1 MRCSKLFMVASLAR
15 RRARA
20 ASLRADVRLLDD
32 PPPLIHLGAQKGVK
46 LIRRRADHNDGVP
59 FELVSD
65 RRLCKGCDRIVVNLS
80 NDVLRR
86 LGRNE
91 KCRPSRH
98 LHSGTPATPAS
109 AMVGRSGATDN

>member
-1 MRCSKLFMVASLAR
+1 MGAFCTESVRERSSQTLWIRHSFLTRSPR
-15 RRARA
+15 GQARA

-32 PPPLIHLGAQKGVK
+32 SPPLIHLGAQKGVK

-80 NDVLRR
+80 NDVPRR

-91 KCRPSRH
+91 K
-98 LHSGTPATPAS
+98 
-109 AMVGRSGATDN
+109 

>member
-1 MRCSKLFMVASLAR
+1 MSALPPKADVDRHDGHVRLVPKADIRGAAKSAAIRSPR

-32 PPPLIHLGAQKGVK
+32 SPPLIHLGAQKGAK
-46 LIRRRADHNDGVP
+46 LLRRRADHNDGVP

-80 NDVLRR
+80 NDVPR
-86 LGRNE
+86 
-91 KCRPSRH
+91 RPSD
-98 LHSGTPATPAS
+98 TPS
-109 AMVGRSGATDN
+109 SW